1 MGGSF
6 FDDLC
11 CPLGAGVILL
21 KKRLDG
27 EELDEEEL
35 DDDELDD
42 EELDEIGLADEEG
55 DVPSGV
61 LLFLFLDIEDR
72 SFDRR
77 RN

>member
-1 MGGSF
+1 LGGSF

-21 KKRLDG
+21 KKRLDE

-35 DDDELDD
+35 DD
-42 EELDEIGLADEEG
+42 EELGEVGLAEEEG